1 MDILQII
8 FLAIILAI
16 SIWLHEYAHAAS
28 AYYLGDPTPKLQKRL
43 TPNPIAHIDPIG
55 FLMIFVIG
63 FGRGKPVQINPA
75 YFKNSIKG
83 EFFVAMA
90 GPLTNIALAII
101 GILIMLVYGRII
113 GLSQAKILLNPENLT
128 LQFRTLFSFLNI
140 ALAVFNMIPIPPL
153 DGYRVI
159 KLISPKFGML
169 LQQYSMYIG
178 IILLIFILGPG
189 RGAIGSFISTSANTI
204 FTYLYTILS
213 YIIY

>member
-1 MDILQII
+1 M
-8 FLAIILAI
+8 
-16 SIWLHEYAHAAS
+16 
-28 AYYLGDPTPKLQKRL
+28 GDPTPKLQKRL

-90 GPLTNIALAII
+90 GPLTNIALAIT

-113 GLSQAKILLNPENLT
+113 GLSQAEILLNPENLT